1 MEGTRKTLLT
11 GLLAVI
17 VAVILLTWGSIG
29 SAILTLGLLLSGLVI
44 ALRKSLQRQEE
55 DYFNEDSL

>member
-29 SAILTLGLLLSGLVI
+29 SAILTLGLLLGGLVI
-44 ALRKSLQRQEE
+44 ALRKSLQRQED